1 MPISIADVIDAHE
14 RIKPHIHCTPMLQSS
29 QLNKLLGCELVFK
42 ADNMQKVGAFK
53 ARGACNAVF
62 SMDQNSLSR
71 GVVTH
76 SSGNH
81 GAALA
86 WAAAMR
92 KTPCTVVMPDN
103 APQAKKD
110 AVISYGATV
119 VFCEPTM
126 TAREATVATL
136 MEKDGASLVHPYDDD
151 LIIAGQG
158 TAALETIS
166 QLEQPID
173 ILMAPVG
180 GGGLLGGSA
189 LVIKQ
194 SLGFESTQVI
204 GAEPEMANDAWQGFN
219 SGVRVA
225 KFVPNTI
232 ADGLRGTVGIR
243 NFEIITEHVDNILLT
258 SEARIVEAMKLIWT
272 RLKII
277 VEPSAAVPVAAIMD
291 QPDQFQGRRIA
302 IILSGGNLDL
312 DHLPW

>member
-62 SMDQNSLSR
+62 SMDQDSLSR

-92 KTPCTVVMPDN
+92 KTSCTVVMPDN

-136 MEKDGASLVHPYDDD
+136 MEKVGASLVHPYDDD

-204 GAEPEMANDAWQGFN
+204 GAEPAMANDAWQGFN

-277 VEPSAAVPVAAIMD
+277 IEPSAAVPVAAIMD

-312 DHLPW
+312 DRLPW